1 MLKSHQAIVE
11 MLTKENVKALAESIK
26 AVEASKKTIPDM
38 PAKVEKLY
46 DEVQE
51 FMTEFRSSSE

>member
-1 MLKSHQAIVE
+1 MLKSHQEIVK

-26 AVEASKKTIPDM
+26 VVEAPKKAIPDM

-46 DEVQE
+46 DEVQ
-51 FMTEFRSSSE
+51 